1 MFNDTCL
8 LEKGIEEEMINKLKD
23 QSWNFLGNCRTESGL
38 YKLTPNSEV
47 SPFALCF
54 AIFLYQL
61 IGRLHEL
68 KSEFSYLAE
77 QVATDLY
84 SYAEKRKK
92 VADLKTDKAFLQL
105 LVFSLST
112 LHLLEARQQYP
123 LTDIVESLIPGDMQA
138 YLEKVR
144 AYDGVPQSGNL
155 AMCIGVLTI
164 YGRDF
169 LGMPFDNQIESWVDG
184 HLTHMNQYGYWG
196 DESITH
202 LQFQN
207 GYHQYEILEYL
218 GVENPLIECA
228 VTFVS
233 QVADRRGQFAPY
245 FGGSGCYDYDAVSI
259 ITSSERML
267 TDADI
272 KLLSVTVGTILSE
285 QNQDGGFS
293 ESQWIRPRTIGNI
306 IESVR
311 HVLSAKSS
319 LRKERARYFLAL
331 LTPKHDRIH
340 THWSEYSRHWS
351 ESDLWD
357 TWFRLLTIARI
368 DVALCEEH
376 RERWGFIGFPGIGY
390 HGGKF

>member
-1 MFNDTCL
+1 MFNVNCL
-8 LEKGIEEEMINKLKD
+8 SEKGIEEELVFKLKD
-23 QSWNFLGNCRTESGL
+23 QSWNFLRNCRTESGL
-38 YKLTPNSEV
+38 YRLTPNSET

-68 KSEFSYLAE
+68 ESEFSYLAE

-92 VADLKTDKAFLQL
+92 MADLKTDKAFLQL
-105 LVFSLST
+105 LAFSLST
-112 LHLLEARQQYP
+112 LHLLEAREQYP
-123 LTDIVESLIPGDMQA
+123 LTDIVESLVPDDMQA
-138 YLEKVR
+138 YLEEVR
-144 AYDGVPQSGNL
+144 AYDGVPRSGNL
-155 AMCIGVLTI
+155 AMCMGVLVI
-164 YGRDF
+164 YGRNF
-169 LGMPFDNQIESWVDG
+169 LGMSFDNQIETWVNG

-218 GVENPLIECA
+218 GLENPSIESA
-228 VTFVS
+228 VAFVR
-233 QVADRRGQFAPY
+233 QIADSRGQFAPY

-259 ITSSERML
+259 ITSPDRML
-267 TDADI
+267 TDTDI

-293 ESQWIRPRTIGNI
+293 ESQWIRPRSSRSI
-306 IESVR
+306 IAGIR
-311 HVLSAKSS
+311 HVLSAKNA

-331 LTPKHDRIH
+331 LSPKHDRLN
-340 THWSEYSRHWS
+340 THWTSYSRHWS

-357 TWFRLLTIARI
+357 TWFRLLTLARI
-368 DVALCEEH
+368 DCAINPVNH
-376 RERWGFIGFPGIGY
+376 DRWGFIDFPGIGY
-390 HGGKF
+390 CAR